1 MSYQTDD
8 PSLSWFVIPTVE
20 NYYTTYT
27 DWLKKQNCSEEL
39 ILRFEKTSMK
49 LDRTMTIKN
58 KVFKVLVAA
67 PHSVEDT
74 MQLLLLE
81 DSFGNV
87 VLVKK
92 FQTKLFFSIRRF

>member
-58 KVFKVLVAA
+58 KVL
-67 PHSVEDT
+67 PIGRLYNTST
-74 MQLLLLE
+74 INSLQ
-81 DSFGNV
+81 SFI
-87 VLVKK
+87 KK
-92 FQTKLFFSIRRF
+92 